1 MPPMPMRTAI
11 TALVVAAGLFAASP
25 AGALD
30 LWAETGYAPPRIS
43 LEAARAAVERDRLRH
58 LSTRLQSRELSLETR
73 RRVLTR
79 LPQNG
84 PVAAQ
89 VRALDRRLDRLENE
103 RRRIERARSP
113 AAPRVTGGASAA
125 GGVARGSQRLGVS
138 AGGVA
143 IVPAGSGDAS
153 ETARLFVERLLRQ
166 NEERQSAR

>member
-1 MPPMPMRTAI
+1 MPMRIAI
-11 TALVVAAGLFAASP
+11 AAFAIAAGLAAASP
-25 AGALD
+25 AAALD

-58 LSTRLQSRELSLETR
+58 LSTRLESRERSLETR
-73 RRVLTR
+73 RRVLNR

-103 RRRIERARSP
+103 QRRIERARSP
-113 AAPRVTGGASAA
+113 VSPRVTANTAAA
-125 GGVARGSQRLGVS
+125 GGVTRNAQRLSGS

-143 IVPAGSGDAS
+143 IVPAGTGDAS
-153 ETARLFVERLLRQ
+153 DTARLFVERLLRQ